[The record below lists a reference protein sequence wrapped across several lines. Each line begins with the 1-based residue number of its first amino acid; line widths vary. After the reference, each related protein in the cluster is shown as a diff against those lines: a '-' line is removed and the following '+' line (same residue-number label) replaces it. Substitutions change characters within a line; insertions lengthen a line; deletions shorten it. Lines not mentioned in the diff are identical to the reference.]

1 MIPYRMKRTFLL
13 VVLDVGIVLLSLYL
27 ALQLRFEW
35 NVPQGYWVNLEKVLL
50 PTLLL
55 FIFFFALWGFYRT
68 SWRYASVDELMLIIW
83 SVSSGVV
90 GAYLYGF
97 FSGLAFPRSV
107 YITFWFMLLF
117 FLGGSRLSL
126 RMFRSL
132 NLKFNGNNNG
142 FSLLNNNN
150 SSNNHNGLKDNI
162 LIYGAGDAGILVAN
176 ELKKH
181 GENYHVVGYI
191 DDDRIKHK
199 QMIQGFPVLGG
210 RDELLHVIKE
220 KNISEIVIAIPSVS
234 YTVVKGVVNFCL
246 EAGIKVKTMPG
257 IYEILEGRA
266 QFTRL
271 KEVQIE
277 DLLKRPPVKV
287 DIRRIAGYLNGET
300 VMITGCG
307 GSIGSELCRQV
318 VNLKPHKVILFER
331 DENNLFFINRE
342 LEEHMGDVE
351 LVPVVGDIQDF
362 GRLEKVF
369 SVYHPGVVFHAA
381 AYKHVPMMENNI
393 NEAIKN
399 NIFGT
404 RNVAD
409 LADVYGVKRF
419 VMVSTDKAV
428 NPTSVMG
435 ATKRAAELYIQLLSK
450 TSRTLFCAVRF
461 GNVLGSRGS
470 VVPLFREQIIK
481 GGPVTVTHPEMI
493 RYFMTIP
500 EAVQLIIQSG
510 AMVEKGEVFV
520 LDMGDPVRIVDLAR
534 DMIMLSGLKPD
545 QDVKIKFTG
554 IRPGEKLFEELFT
567 DRESFTSTS
576 NERIFI
582 ARENGFNEE
591 VFYKELNS
599 LRTILGT
606 EFLFMKEKMNA
617 FSEMSLDS
625 LACSKKEAKER
636 KGKALLKKEDKL

>member
-1 MIPYRMKRTFLL
+1 MVPYQIKRTFLL
-13 VVLDVGIVLLSLYL
+13 IVLDVGIVLFSLYM

-50 PTLLL
+50 PTVLL

-68 SWRYASVDELMLIIW
+68 SWRYASVDEIMLITW
-83 SVSSGVV
+83 SVSTGVA
-90 GAYLYGF
+90 GAYLYGL

-126 RMFRSL
+126 RVFRSL
-132 NLKFNGNNNG
+132 IMKINGNNNG

-150 SSNNHNGLKDNI
+150 NSSHNENGMTDNI

-181 GENYHVVGYI
+181 VGNYHVVGYI
-191 DDDRIKHK
+191 DDDRTKHK
-199 QMIQGFPVLGG
+199 QVIQGFPVLGG
-210 RDELLHVIKE
+210 RNELLHVIKE
-220 KNISEIVIAIPSVS
+220 KKISEIVIAIPSAS

-246 EAGIKVKTMPG
+246 EAGIKVKTIPG
-257 IYEILEGRA
+257 IYEILEGQA

-287 DIRRIAGYLNGET
+287 DIRRIAGYLSGET

-318 VNLKPHKVILFER
+318 VNLKPQRVILFER

-342 LEEHMGDVE
+342 LEEHMNDVE
-351 LVPVVGDIQDF
+351 LVPVIGDIQDF

-369 SVYHPGVVFHAA
+369 SAYCPGVVFHAA

-399 NIFGT
+399 NVFGT

-409 LADVYGVKRF
+409 LADAYGVKRF

-428 NPTSVMG
+428 NPSSVMG
-435 ATKRAAELYIQLLSK
+435 ATKRVAELYIQLLSK

-461 GNVLGSRGS
+461 GNVLDSRGS
-470 VVPLFREQIIK
+470 VVPLFREQIVK
-481 GGPVTVTHPEMI
+481 GGPITVTHPEMI
-493 RYFMTIP
+493 RFFMTIP

-510 AMVEKGEVFV
+510 AMIEKGEVFV
-520 LDMGDPVRIVDLAR
+520 LDMGEPVRIVDLAR

-545 QDVKIKFTG
+545 QDIEIKFTG
-554 IRPGEKLFEELFT
+554 IRPGEKLYEELFT

-582 ARENGFNEE
+582 ARENSFNEDA
-591 VFYKELNS
+591 FNKELNS
-599 LRTILGT
+599 LRELLGT
-606 EFLFMKEKMNA
+606 DFLFIQERLKDISA
-617 FSEMSLDS
+617 PSLGPV
-625 LACSKKEAKER
+625 AYTTKKE
-636 KGKALLKKEDKL
+636 